1 MQVRPHDP
9 TGLAALVSARP
20 VVPEP
25 GEHAPERLGPVLEIR
40 PSAVVLEAGQRLSG
54 PFALQ
59 QDIPDHAPL
68 TGDGMEREE
77 TAPGQ
82 LRTGPVA
89 VVAPEQLVAAAHGE
103 EGRAAGD
110 RVLECR
116 ALGFDVGCDERLLAI
131 LAAADVVEVDL
142 SSVHALAD
150 ADRGDLELMAASCG
164 TLGQHGDVAAVGV
177 DVQIVRVE
185 MPDADLHAARSQY
198 GRANPRSETIFRSA
212 SMAV

>member
-1 MQVRPHDP
+1 MSGSNAGASPSWCAAASASIQSANQ
-9 TGLAALVSARP
+9 GLRGRSGPCRYVPDDAAGPAALVSARA

-25 GEHAPERLGPVLEIR
+25 GEHAPERLCSALEIR
-40 PSAVVLEAGQRLSG
+40 PAGVVLEAGQRLSG

-110 RVLECR
+110 RVLERR

-131 LAAADVVEVDL
+131 LAAADVVQVDL
-142 SSVHALAD
+142 ASVHALAD

-164 TLGQHGDVAAVGV
+164 TLASTA
-177 DVQIVRVE
+177 
-185 MPDADLHAARSQY
+185 ML
-198 GRANPRSETIFRSA
+198 PRSA
-212 SMAV
+212 